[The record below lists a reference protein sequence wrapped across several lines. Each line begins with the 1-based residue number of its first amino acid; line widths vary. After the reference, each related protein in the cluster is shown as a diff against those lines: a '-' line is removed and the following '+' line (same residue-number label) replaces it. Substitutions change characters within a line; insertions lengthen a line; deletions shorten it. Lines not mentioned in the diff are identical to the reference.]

1 MKRTVSLIVIALVLA
16 ISPALAADRVFSS
29 LTKLPGVESAYIG
42 PAALRLAGRSPLSDA
57 DFALAGAVVKDI
69 KSIEIVECSNPE
81 TFPQLEAFSKK
92 LVKQFNLEVLVEDE
106 SDGETDRIYAEVPQE
121 GEESGSL
128 GNLLIVSVEK
138 NSYEMVFVKG
148 TIDLD
153 AIMKAAEEDDDK
165 SKK

>member
-1 MKRTVSLIVIALVLA
+1 MPLYPKLYSIASA
-16 ISPALAADRVFSS
+16 ILGDSAGDAADAVIFRALGSHTPS
-29 LTKLPGVESAYIG
+29 MP
-42 PAALRLAGRSPLSDA
+42 PAGLRERILDA
-57 DFALAGAVVKDI
+57 TVRA
-69 KSIEIVECSNPE
+69 PRRRP
-81 TFPQLEAFSKK
+81 FPRLKIF
-92 LVKQFNLEVLVEDE
+92 L
-106 SDGETDRIYAEVPQE
+106 AEVPQE
-121 GEESGSL
+121 GKESGSL